1 MSRRFSAIALAWSV
15 ITPRRYRGIARN
27 VAYGTESW
35 IAGRRASGFYV
46 QHIAANRDRMI
57 ESFLMAAR
65 DLINKDRADVI
76 IPQGITQCP
85 VQMKPD
91 WLSKELGVPVVE
103 GIGAPIRMAALM
115 AGLGLRHSR
124 LRWHKQGSQPR

>member
-1 MSRRFSAIALAWSV
+1 M
-15 ITPRRYRGIARN
+15 
-27 VAYGTESW
+27 ESW

-46 QHIAANRDRMI
+46 QHIAANKDRMI

-65 DLINKDRADVI
+65 DLIDKDGADVI

-91 WLSKELGVPVVE
+91 WLSAELGVAVVE
-103 GIGAPIRMAALM
+103 GIGGPRPQAAR
-115 AGLGLRHSR
+115 GGGRGHENTR
-124 LRWHKQGSQPR
+124 LRWQKEGSQPR